1 MLVRLLDAH
10 AQRGDRWMD
19 ISAREQSSGETGQRG
34 VSEKQNNHNRNF
46 KDDDGVDVELFPP
59 IALCWKQRQSAQS
72 YEDNGRERRCNAR
85 RQPNTRLVV
94 GVVRDAIERHAAFA
108 KLEGQSVEKGE
119 DGVKEG
125 APAERE
131 LAS

>member
-1 MLVRLLDAH
+1 MARRFCVVLAAVALDSVLELQLAVCSLVCLIFLVLHVIYSPYATDESTLLSRLNVVL
-10 AQRGDRWMD
+10 
-19 ISAREQSSGETGQRG
+19 SARLASQRA
-34 VSEKQNNHNRNF
+34 SF
-46 KDDDGVDVELFPP
+46 
-59 IALCWKQRQSAQS
+59 
-72 YEDNGRERRCNAR
+72 
-85 RQPNTRLVV
+85 
-94 GVVRDAIERHAAFA
+94 DAIERHAAFA